1 MLAPAERYK
10 YEQRLEKEKK
20 DREMRDVF
28 KKINHLDAIDNL
40 DKFTLKFYFKKPE
53 SKLFANMDPHMA
65 AEAEKAAR

>member
-1 MLAPAERYK
+1 
-10 YEQRLEKEKK
+10 
-20 DREMRDVF
+20 MRDVF